1 MEEGDG
7 EAAHA
12 SHLTHACDPRRAR
25 SAREGDPG
33 AAAFSLSPHSSLPGS
48 SGQSILQRREKFCTA
63 SGKWM
68 AATRA
73 AMTDNYV
80 KRYIPI
86 IWIPLT
92 LATLAL
98 RSAGDDNAFCGCRT
112 RSMEEGD
119 GETGEN
125 ARVKPSK
132 LSAVLAIV
140 MAVVVLGYQL
150 YLAWVGAPSDLII
163 GGIGLALLVAGGVSV
178 KEPRPRLLCAAWG
191 VQLGATLL
199 DLDIDLMNLR
209 SSGSSMAG
217 VAVIAVISLTG
228 ISLVVFGKSNAQS
241 TSSL

>member
-1 MEEGDG
+1 
-7 EAAHA
+7 
-12 SHLTHACDPRRAR
+12 
-25 SAREGDPG
+25 
-33 AAAFSLSPHSSLPGS
+33 
-48 SGQSILQRREKFCTA
+48 
-63 SGKWM
+63 
-68 AATRA
+68 
-73 AMTDNYV
+73 
-80 KRYIPI
+80 
-86 IWIPLT
+86 
-92 LATLAL
+92 
-98 RSAGDDNAFCGCRT
+98 
-112 RSMEEGD
+112 MEEGD